1 MHFFKNKSS
10 FKSVMLMFTFSVL
23 SLVLWPEAKAEASF
37 HHTHTEDCYEM
48 DTFICS
54 NHHLRDYT
62 GTNTY
67 HCFTCQ
73 QMTTFRELIWWDH
86 CDNGYRPMED
96 VAYQQT
102 CTVCGSMR
110 RDEDPGSPR
119 SHKVTAKVLKCG
131 KTEETAAAEVSLNI
145 ASPEPTNG
153 TVVIDAGVNVLESG
167 FSLAPE
173 AYDFGNGYTS
183 NSTFEVSENGT
194 YSVNIKSSDGQVV
207 SASVTVT
214 SIDKTAPTISDISK
228 STEDWS
234 ENGVTIT
241 VDASDEGLGLAEKPY
256 SYNGGDYTSD
266 NSFLV
271 RANQTVTVS
280 VKDAAGNVTTGS
292 IEIKNV
298 GRDPAVVAREREE
311 EARREAEEAA
321 KKKDEEERL
330 ALEEANK
337 KAQAEALAKEK
348 AAKDKAAKDK
358 AAKEK
363 AEKETAEKELK
374 DNKVTAKNG
383 LLNMLKGGDASKNDV
398 SGNMEND
405 SKGTGREIKLTD
417 LSNQNKNVSEGKKG
431 DMYTLEIESLESFE
445 NIDSGNQETLIFTKA
460 SAGKLTMIAGII
472 LIAVSLLF
480 ASFFNYIYVSEE
492 GKKRLI
498 TLCKVDITKDAVY
511 VNISKGKLDKKGKYL
526 IYFSPFKKM
535 KLKKLRVV
543 VKVEGESREISADC
557 GNTFMY

>member
-1 MHFFKNKSS
+1 MHFFKNKLSI
-10 FKSVMLMFTFSVL
+10 KSVMLMFVLSVL

-48 DTFICS
+48 DTFVCS

-73 QMTTFRELIWWDH
+73 KMTTFSELIWWDH
-86 CDNGYRPMED
+86 CDNGYRPMQD

-110 RDEDPGSPR
+110 RDEDPGDPR
-119 SHKVTAKVLKCG
+119 SHTVTAKVLKCG
-131 KTEETAAAEVSLNI
+131 KTEETVAAEVALNI
-145 ASPEPTNG
+145 VSPGATNG

-183 NSTFEVSENGT
+183 NSTFEVTENGT

-207 SASVTVT
+207 STSVTVN
-214 SIDKTAPTISDISK
+214 SIDKVAPTISGISK

-241 VDASDEGLGLAEKPY
+241 VEASDEGLGLAEKPY
-256 SYNGGDYTSD
+256 SYNGGDYTD
-266 NSFLV
+266 RNTFLV

-280 VKDAAGNVTTGS
+280 VKDAAGNITTGS

-321 KKKDEEERL
+321 KKKAEEERL

-348 AAKDKAAKDK
+348 NAKDK

-363 AEKETAEKELK
+363 AEKEASQKELK
-374 DNKVTAKNG
+374 ENKTTAKNG
-383 LLNMLKGGDASKNDV
+383 LLNMLKADDVSKNDV
-398 SGNMEND
+398 SENEESN

-417 LSNQNKNVSEGKKG
+417 LSNQDKNISEGKKG
-431 DMYTLEIESLESFE
+431 DTYTLEIESLESLE
-445 NIDSGNQETLIFTKA
+445 NIDSGNQETLIFAKA
-460 SAGKLTMIAGII
+460 SAGKLTLIAGII

-498 TLCKVDITKDAVY
+498 SLCKVDITKDAVV
-511 VNISKGKLDKKGKYL
+511 VNVPSKKLDKKGKYL
-526 IYFSPFKKM
+526 IYFSPLKKV
-535 KLKKLRVV
+535 KIKKLRVV
-543 VKVEGESREISADC
+543 VKVEGENREISTDC